1 MRPVYVKE
9 CANIDYVC
17 ACAHARVV
25 CVCVCVCVR
34 DDQIRSRKFSWS
46 LSLDAGMSRHR
57 SRRRLGWAL
66 HRLTDAIFE
75 VVGTPEFA
83 HEFAEAE
90 HEGGG
95 AGAVVARG

>member
-1 MRPVYVKE
+1 
-9 CANIDYVC
+9 
-17 ACAHARVV
+17 
-25 CVCVCVCVR
+25 
-34 DDQIRSRKFSWS
+34 
-46 LSLDAGMSRHR
+46 MSRHR
-57 SRRRLGWAL
+57 SQRRLGWAL